1 MPDMSRAMPAESQWD
16 LLEEYGLNS
25 WFDVAWIDV
34 PDTGRAA
41 ACFRAD
47 PDSAIPCDLDAAFA
61 RAGDDTQNNLLWIG
75 AHSLDW
81 SVAVAMSGSLSFE
94 KEASASA
101 RRIFT
106 HKHMADIYELSNE
119 GMLYYFDGKLIG
131 TLGVIEEFQECT
143 RDLEVGWD
151 AGFRQTVES
160 FLILAGRITG
170 RFLDRDWF
178 ATPRVL
184 YRIPGDAWSH

>member
-1 MPDMSRAMPAESQWD
+1 MDMSREMPTESQWD

-25 WFDVAWIDV
+25 WFDAAWIDV

-61 RAGDDTQNNLLWIG
+61 RVGDDTQDNLLWIG
-75 AHSLDW
+75 AHSSVW
-81 SVAVAMSGSLSFE
+81 SVAVAMSGSLSFD
-94 KEASASA
+94 KEASAA
-101 RRIFT
+101 GRRIFT
-106 HKHMADIYELSNE
+106 HKHMAGIYELGNE
-119 GMLYYFDGKLIG
+119 GMLYYFDGKFIG
-131 TLGVIEEFQECT
+131 TLGVIEEFQEYT

-151 AGFRQTVES
+151 VGFQQTVES

-170 RFLDRDWF
+170 RFLDRNWF

-184 YRIPGDAWSH
+184 YRIPGDVC